1 MDSNPTVLLLYS
13 KMGAAHAVP
22 VHSQT
27 FEHSYSSPQFL
38 YCVCIFFTALLQNY
52 IAKVRCINNPMLPF
66 LVKKIHKQALEYKT
80 PIMNAMKELRL
91 YYGYRIKNGL
101 ELGNDDKIKDQK
113 EEGGKNIKQI
123 N

>member
-1 MDSNPTVLLLYS
+1 M
-13 KMGAAHAVP
+13 
-22 VHSQT
+22 
-27 FEHSYSSPQFL
+27 
-38 YCVCIFFTALLQNY
+38 CIFFTALLQNY

-66 LVKKIHKQALEYKT
+66 LVKKIHKQALENTT
-80 PIMNAMKELRL
+80 PILNAMKELRL